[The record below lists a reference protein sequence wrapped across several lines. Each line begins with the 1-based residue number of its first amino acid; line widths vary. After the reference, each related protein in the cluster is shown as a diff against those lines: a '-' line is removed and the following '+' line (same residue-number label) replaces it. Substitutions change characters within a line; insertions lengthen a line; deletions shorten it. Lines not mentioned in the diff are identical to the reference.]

1 MIFWMP
7 SEWQAGGQVVVIGSG
22 ARRRM
27 AEASYTLVHASRS
40 RSVINQWTGPAP
52 YWEKN
57 REMIGHM
64 FAPITRA
71 LVEERKIGGGKVV

>member
-1 MIFWMP
+1 
-7 SEWQAGGQVVVIGSG
+7 
-22 ARRRM
+22 M

-52 YWEKN
+52 WEKN

-71 LVEERKIGGGKVV
+71 LVEEREIGGGKVV